1 MLANALLWLK
11 SMEGSIPRIVCLAT
25 LKVFLLGKEALV
37 TQYARR
43 PAMPVGEAEQA
54 DDHFGSSLLAIRR
67 TNGADMLLFLVFLK
81 RYADDVGKEESLGS
95 SL

>member
-1 MLANALLWLK
+1 MT
-11 SMEGSIPRIVCLAT
+11 GIGISIFLAT

-43 PAMPVGEAEQA
+43 PAVVRRGA

-67 TNGADMLLFLVFLK
+67 TNGADMLRFLVLLEQ
-81 RYADDVGKEESLGS
+81 YADDVGKEETFREF
-95 SL
+95 